1 MGVWGFGGKA
11 QIGGD
16 WGVEGWNLRL
26 RAALLRAGKGV
37 GSSLGLG

>member
-1 MGVWGFGGKA
+1 MGVWEFGGKA
-11 QIGGD
+11 LIGGG

-26 RAALLRAGKGV
+26 MAALLHAGKGV